1 MLELLD
7 LYAKHKRGKTE
18 PASIRAT
25 IESWGGNVL
34 EDRQVS
40 RLTNSPFTG
49 LRIFPIVYEFRT
61 DHNARCGFWLVRTS
75 ADGSPPDW
83 AWLDLDDY
91 DSLPIDHPNACVA
104 RNTVAVS
111 WTADSFIVGGAIL
124 FGVVA
129 CIAIARALG

>member
-18 PASIRAT
+18 PAGIHAA

-34 EDRQVS
+34 EYRQVS
-40 RLTNSPFTG
+40 RLVNSPFTG
-49 LRIFPIVYEFRT
+49 LRIFPIFYEFRT
-61 DHNARCGFWLVRTS
+61 DHKSRRGCWLVRTS
-75 ADGSPPDW
+75 ADGTPPDW

-91 DSLPIDHPNACVA
+91 GSLPIDHPHACVA
-104 RNTVAVS
+104 RNTVAVG

-124 FGVVA
+124 VGVAA
-129 CIAIARALG
+129 CIAMALTLG